1 MNNNLRQQISNPDIA
16 IADDG
21 TTDVNALPITITQP
35 TVVFT
40 GTLNDLN
47 NSLQLAQSQLGI
59 DTQKLAD
66 ATTQL
71 QAVIDA
77 DQANIDSIQATIDSV
92 TPQIQALPART
103 ITTVD
108 PAVPTNDATSTP
120 ITN

>member
-1 MNNNLRQQISNPDIA
+1 MNNNLKQISNPDIA
-16 IADDG
+16 IQDDG

-40 GTLNDLN
+40 GTLDDLN

-71 QAVIDA
+71 QAIIDA

-92 TPQIQALPART
+92 TPQIQALPARPEP
-103 ITTVD
+103 IID
-108 PAVPTNDATSTP
+108 PIQPIDLATSTP
-120 ITN
+120 AIK